1 MKEVAVWLKWGWRF
15 VVLLPALDGD
25 PESLPGSRYRCVS
38 DLSKVPSTALL
49 YCSASDVSS

>member
-1 MKEVAVWLKWGWRF
+1 MWLKWGWRF
-15 VVLLPALDGD
+15 IVLLPALDGD
-25 PESLPGSRYRCVS
+25 PESLPGSRYSCVS